1 MLELVVF
8 LLKTMRIK
16 VVQEKTVIVVA
27 VHTGVQSMDALV
39 VRLHAR
45 LIAAITTSLPFIVL
59 IYAIVN
65 AKRVVQPVFV

>member
-8 LLKTMRIK
+8 LLKTLRVK
-16 VVQEKTVIVVA
+16 VVQDRAAVVVA
-27 VHTGVQSMDALV
+27 LHTGVQPMDALV

-45 LIAAITTSLPFIVL
+45 LIAAVTTCLLFIVL

-65 AKRVVQPVFV
+65 AKRVVQPAFV